1 MLFGSKASA
10 DVRAAFKIIK
20 NAEQTISDNEI
31 KASVLTAINEFF
43 ALENWDFG
51 DSFYFSELSAYVMN
65 QTAPYLVNFIIVPRQ
80 NNLSFGSLFEI
91 KSESDQLFING
102 ATTDDIEIISGIT
115 SSVIAASGSVAS
127 SSNVTSQQTITSKSG
142 SY

>member
-1 MLFGSKASA
+1 
-10 DVRAAFKIIK
+10 
-20 NAEQTISDNEI
+20 
-31 KASVLTAINEFF
+31 
-43 ALENWDFG
+43 
-51 DSFYFSELSAYVMN
+51 MN
-65 QTAPYLVNFIIVPRQ
+65 RTSPYLVNFVIVPRQ
-80 NNLSFGSLFEI
+80 TNLSFGSLFEI

-115 SSVIAASGSVAS
+115 SSVISASGNLAS